1 MASEPRDV
9 DSIVKSLTD
18 KTAIEINESRK
29 KYFELFFKHLEKDYK
44 RNKDKAE
51 TIKSIKR
58 GVEFSTSIIG
68 IAGVVSST
76 VLLTVFPVLPPLFG
90 SILAVGS
97 ALQAFI
103 GLAASKLGLST
114 AHVKFTKKAELYKM
128 YMDKVDL
135 FYRKSM
141 KDGILSDKEYDEYLS
156 IDEEFKIV
164 LNRFKKVNVIELPL
178 SNAFTDVEV
187 AEYIKEGKELAKKEL
202 KDIIIEKTKNE
213 YVSAVNSKK
222 KF

>member
-1 MASEPRDV
+1 MAGEFKDV

-18 KTAIEINESRK
+18 KTAIEVNEARK
-29 KYFELFFKHLEKDYK
+29 KYIEMFFKHLEKDYK

-51 TIKSIKR
+51 TIKRIKR
-58 GVEFSTSIIG
+58 GVEFTTSIIG
-68 IAGVVSST
+68 IAGAVGST
-76 VLLTVFPVLPPLFG
+76 VLMTIIPVLTPLFG

-97 ALQAFI
+97 AVQAFI
-103 GLAASKLGLST
+103 GLTASKLGLSG

-135 FYRKSM
+135 FYKKSM

-164 LNRFKKVNVIELPL
+164 LNRFKKGNDSELPL
-178 SNAFTDVEV
+178 ANTFSD
-187 AEYIKEGKELAKKEL
+187 AEIADYVKEGKELAKKEL
-202 KDIIIEKTKNE
+202 KEIIIEKTKNE
-213 YVSAVNSKK
+213 FITAGNVKK

>member
-1 MASEPRDV
+1 MASEPKDV

-18 KTAIEINESRK
+18 KTAIEVNEARK
-29 KYFELFFKHLEKDYK
+29 KYIEMFFRHLENDYK

-51 TIKSIKR
+51 TIKRIKR
-58 GVEFSTSIIG
+58 GVEFSTSLIG

-76 VLLTVFPVLPPLFG
+76 VLLTFIPVLPPLIG

-97 ALQAFI
+97 AVQAFL
-103 GLAASKLGLST
+103 GLAASKMGLSI
-114 AHVKFTKKAELYKM
+114 AHVKFSKKAELYKM
-128 YMDKVDL
+128 YMDKVDI
-135 FYRKSM
+135 FYKKSM
-141 KDGILSDKEYDEYLS
+141 KDGILSEKEYDEYLA

-164 LNRFKKVNVIELPL
+164 LSRFKKGNESELPL
-178 SNAFTDVEV
+178 SNAFSDLEV